1 MNPSN
6 NQQAVTTASESTSSS
21 PRSVSPV
28 AALST
33 AVLPSSLLGNGTAF
47 YAKIPACWDAL
58 TQEERNSAVGWLEV
72 YGEEP
77 QEHVLKDGVK
87 FTVGTSQQC
96 DYQLD
101 VADMPQVCFA
111 VSADHT
117 TVSCTNMG
125 LPILMVNDHKVVQN
139 EVDQD
144 TDKCFIKIPGCKTTF
159 TVYSLK
165 LATIVPEELS
175 SEYIEN
181 VHRRYKITNDF
192 LGKGGFGA
200 VRLALDR
207 NTGQRVAVKI
217 VARRNNEES
226 IINEINALRSI
237 KCDPHFVMYLDERY
251 TAHNVYIVLP
261 YMAGGDL
268 ARYVRRH
275 GPLPEMEVK
284 HIFKQLFEG
293 VLILH
298 SLNIAHGDIKPHNI
312 LLVAD
317 SECPKVV
324 YTDFGLARFIRPSMP
339 YSSGGTMAYKAPEV
353 MLASTMRQNLL
364 SIALGDENQEFRDQ
378 LNSSTVNGYGTP
390 IDMWSLGI
398 TLYKLLTGNYPYDTQ
413 HGAFGY
419 LKDVLNTPL
428 GFEQGNHLSDEAIDL
443 ITRLLTIDSSTRC
456 TAEDALACHW
466 FDEEEEQ
473 VDAAAPLNVV
483 SLNEEEPEAST
494 TTSPPPTTPI
504 TTPSPPTQAA
514 SGPTTK
520 KQRLASK
527 LLQRRRLKRRC
538 YSKYKSQG
546 AAKRP
551 RDDSTN
557 GLRQAKHITDL
568 AAYGHRSYR
577 AQLLRTYSSNSTGS
591 AVGIVIKR
599 VFDGSTVVHPPLSLQ
614 LYVYGTHYNECLCGL
629 Q

>member
-6 NQQAVTTASESTSSS
+6 NQQAATPASESTSLNS
-21 PRSVSPV
+21 RSASPV

-33 AVLPSSLLGNGTAF
+33 ATLPSGLLGNGKAF
-47 YAKIPACWDAL
+47 YAKIPVCWDAL
-58 TQEERNSAVGWLEV
+58 TQEKRNSAVCWLEV

-77 QEHVLKDGVK
+77 Q
-87 FTVGTSQQC
+87 FIVGADQQC
-96 DYQLD
+96 DYQLS

-125 LPILMVNDHKVVQN
+125 LPTLMMNDHKVVQN

-144 TDKCFIKIPGCKTTF
+144 TDKCFIKVPGCKTTF

-237 KCDPHFVMYLDERY
+237 KGYPHFVMYLDERY

-317 SECPKVV
+317 SERPKVV
-324 YTDFGLARFIRPSMP
+324 YTDFGLARFIQPSMS
-339 YSSGGTMAYKAPEV
+339 YVCGGTVPYIAPEV
-353 MLASTMRQNLL
+353 VLASTMRQNLL
-364 SIALGDENQEFRDQ
+364 SIALGNEDHEFHNQ
-378 LNSSTVNGYGTP
+378 LNSSTVSGYVTP
-390 IDMWSLGI
+390 IDMWSLGVMF
-398 TLYKLLTGNYPYDTQ
+398 YELLTGHYPYDNW
-413 HGAFGY
+413 HGVFGY
-419 LKDVLNTPL
+419 LKDVLNTPF
-428 GFEQGNHLSDEAIDL
+428 GFKQGNHSSDKAIDL
-443 ITRLLTIDSSTRC
+443 ITRLLTIDGSTRC
-456 TAEDALACHW
+456 TAKDALACHW

-494 TTSPPPTTPI
+494 TPPPPPTTPITTPMPSPPPI

-520 KQRLASK
+520 KQRLAPK

-546 AAKRP
+546 AAKR
-551 RDDSTN
+551 SILSEN
-557 GLRQAKHITDL
+557 AASIKVHI
-568 AAYGHRSYR
+568 S
-577 AQLLRTYSSNSTGS
+577 
-591 AVGIVIKR
+591 
-599 VFDGSTVVHPPLSLQ
+599 
-614 LYVYGTHYNECLCGL
+614 
-629 Q
+629 